1 MGSSLELLP
10 WDDLQYFLELA
21 RRQTLAKAARRLGV
35 SHTTVLRRVASLE
48 KRLDRKLFD
57 RSHAGFS
64 LTAAGHELLLRAEEI
79 EALADGIF
87 SPVGERGRVA
97 GTVRLAVVEGLA
109 GKVLAPLL
117 TAFHRAYPDIRLEV
131 ITVMQLANLSR
142 READIS
148 ISLAKPHGNKLHTH
162 MLATCGVHLYA
173 APQYLDAAGT
183 PHTPADLDGHA
194 FIDYIGDMV
203 EVQALRWL
211 ADITHPNAVVFR
223 STSPLVQLSAV
234 RSGLGIGMFP
244 RYLVRDDKDLVRL
257 LSGEVHAHREF
268 WIAIPQEFLRIPRMH
283 AVYQFFGDFIAK
295 ELADPS

>member
-1 MGSSLELLP
+1 MGSPLELLP
-10 WDDLQYFLELA
+10 WNDLQYFLELA

-35 SHTTVLRRVASLE
+35 SHTTVLRRVSSLE
-48 KRLDRKLFD
+48 KQLDRKLFD

-64 LTAAGHELLLRAEEI
+64 LTVAGHELLLRAEEM

-87 SPVGERGRVA
+87 SPAGERGRVA

-117 TAFHRAYPDIRLEV
+117 TSFHHAYPDIRLEV

-148 ISLAKPHGNKLHTH
+148 ISLAKPHGNKLYTRL
-162 MLATCGVHLYA
+162 LATCGVHLYA
-173 APQYLDAAGT
+173 APQYLESAGT
-183 PHTPADLDGHA
+183 PRTLADLDGHA
-194 FIDYIGDMV
+194 FIDYIDDMI

-211 ADITHPNAVVFR
+211 SDIAYPNAVVFR

-234 RSGLGIGMFP
+234 ESGLGIGMFP
-244 RYLVRDDKDLVRL
+244 HYLVRGKNLVRL
-257 LSGEVHAHREF
+257 IPDEVHAQREF

-283 AVYQFFGDFIAK
+283 AVYQFCSDFLA
-295 ELADPS
+295 EQLADPL